1 VAGNKLLPAYTNQAL
16 VAANP
21 GMFTT
26 AAAMG
31 WPLASMID
39 EQKTNFSPRF
49 GFAYRP
55 WRGNKTVI
63 RGGYGMF
70 YAPVNDFAMERNMV
84 GSPYQQS
91 AYSVVNTLPSPTV
104 TIQNPYAGVSGTNSL
119 PTAYYWPVNL
129 KNEYMQQFN
138 LGMQHELLW
147 GLIAEGNLEH
157 QHTIRLDNGINFNQ
171 SQLGVSS
178 GYPYPNL
185 QTSTTGDVY
194 NAWNRYDALEL
205 ILRKTGR
212 NYNFMLSN
220 VWAKEISGAPMIYV
234 GTLFP
239 GPGNYL
245 PDELKLNFV
254 VDVPMGK
261 GRTFLN
267 HGGVVDAVLG
277 GWETGSIFI
286 LHQGGD
292 PLTIGTSVNYT
303 LDNQR
308 DTGRPNRVCS
318 GRLSNPTPAQW
329 FNQSCFVAPTAPS
342 WGNAGTGILFGP
354 GRSMIGD
361 WSVYK
366 NFSMPEEMKL
376 QFRTEFFNVFN
387 HPYWNDPGT
396 TMPATG
402 VFGVITAKSLNP
414 RTVQFALRL
423 SF

>member
-1 VAGNKLLPAYTNQAL
+1 
-16 VAANP
+16 
-21 GMFTT
+21 
-26 AAAMG
+26 MG
-31 WPLASMID
+31 WPLDTMVFTPKLD
-39 EQKTNFSPRF
+39 FSPRI
-49 GFAYRP
+49 GFAFRP
-55 WRGNKTVI
+55 GKDNKTVV

-70 YAPVNDFAMERNMV
+70 YNIRGELDAEQNMV
-84 GSPYQQS
+84 GSPYLQS
-91 AYSVVNTLPSPTV
+91 ANSIINTTPYPTATIDDPFASSSSVV
-104 TIQNPYAGVSGTNSL
+104 GL
-119 PTAYYWPVNL
+119 PTASYWPPHM
-129 KNEYMQQFN
+129 KDPYMQQVS
-138 LGMQHELLW
+138 LGIERELPS
-147 GLIAEGNLEH
+147 GMIAEADFQD
-157 QHTIRLDNGINFNQ
+157 QHTIRIDNGVNFNQ
-171 SQLGVSS
+171 SRLGVPTT
-178 GYPYPNL
+178 PYPNL
-185 QTSTTGDVY
+185 QTYLNGDDGRAHV
-194 NAWNRYDALEL
+194 RYDSLEL
-205 ILRKTGR
+205 VLRKNSKHYTCGIS
-212 NYNFMLSN
+212 Y
-220 VWAKEISGAPMIYV
+220 VWAKEIKSSPMLYV
-234 GTLFP
+234 GEIFN
-239 GPGNYL
+239 GPSSYV
-245 PDELKLNFV
+245 PTQLKADWV